1 VYGVLNFSREIRM
14 KALIADKVDNDT
26 MDTLVA
32 AHLDV
37 TGAANVE
44 VLWNESETILWV
56 NVNGVCLLRI
66 CQIKEFS
73 TNHN

>member
-1 VYGVLNFSREIRM
+1 M
-14 KALIADKVDNDT
+14 KAIKADKIDEYT
-26 MDTLVA
+26 MDLLVD

-44 VLWNESETILWV
+44 VTWNAAKTILWV

-66 CQIKEFS
+66 CQIKELQL
-73 TNHN
+73 TNLE